1 MILIL
6 ICCFH
11 KIFVV
16 FCLSICFNMI
26 FSRWFVSF
34 PSCVAFQKFF
44 NKIYIYIYI
53 CCFSHATIYN
63 IIFSPNSSFIN
74 PITFLMDNSLFI
86 LKYNIFKY
94 QILFSYLLQCLHKFF
109 FVSIETIK
117 IFVFMF
123 IFMFYIAIPKQMH
136 YCFTEVLYFKA

>member
-1 MILIL
+1 MWCSVWVSASIWFFLGGL
-6 ICCFH
+6 SHFQ
-11 KIFVV
+11 VV
-16 FCLSICFNMI
+16 LLFK
-26 FSRWFVSF
+26 
-34 PSCVAFQKFF
+34 KFLT
-44 NKIYIYIYI
+44 KYIYIYI